1 MVRKRELRSEIK
13 DDTIFSWLAL
23 VRNEIGIGSA
33 TPTGIPFDFFFFLK
47 GEVNMPSRNDHVW
60 KMKHY

>member
-33 TPTGIPFDFFFFLK
+33 TPTGIPFDFFF
-47 GEVNMPSRNDHVW
+47 
-60 KMKHY
+60 